1 MNAGGLTNGG
11 SSPVCYSVVSTRTDV
26 FWLIQCRRRR
36 AATAGM
42 VALAAG
48 VLVVAGPP
56 ANIVGRSLQASVTVA
71 DAVPVGAEA
80 THAAVSLLTR
90 TAYLD
95 SLDRAGAGPVA
106 PWMAAAAAALLEPPT
121 VRPPYTETG
130 RFTTLPD
137 AFGYRIELK
146 AGERLHIDLAAD
158 DGNAFFLELFHDDAP
173 DTGPDA
179 FRNPV
184 LSLAGNGELEHE
196 SNSDG
201 AVLLRL
207 QPRPG
212 MATAYTLRLSRS
224 AALVFPVAWEGAT
237 VISQFLEGRDDGER
251 LHLGID
257 IAAPRGA
264 PVVAAAAGTVD
275 RVEET
280 ELGGLVIWLRETHSG
295 RMHYYAHLDSRV
307 VTSGAAVAAGQVIG
321 TVGTTG
327 NAPETTPHLH
337 FGVYRDHVALDP
349 LRYVDVPAGE
359 AETSAPAGAR
369 GLSLRARAR
378 TRVTGAALRTINRDE
393 GAAVSLPQGFEVEIL
408 AEAGRLRRVRTATG
422 QHGFLAGW
430 LLEPFPALTG
440 VKPR

>member
-1 MNAGGLTNGG
+1 
-11 SSPVCYSVVSTRTDV
+11 
-26 FWLIQCRRRR
+26 
-36 AATAGM
+36 M
-42 VALAAG
+42 VALATG

-56 ANIVGRSLQASVTVA
+56 ANVVGRSLQASVTVA
-71 DAVPVGAEA
+71 DAVPVGADV
-80 THAAVSLLTR
+80 TDAAVSLLTR

-95 SLDRAGAGPVA
+95 SLDRAGAGPVG
-106 PWMAAAAAALLEPPT
+106 PWMAAAAAALLEAPS

-137 AFGYRIELK
+137 AFAYRIELK
-146 AGERLHIDLAAD
+146 AGERLHVDLAAD
-158 DGNAFFLELFHDDAP
+158 DSNALFLELFANGAEA
-173 DTGPDA
+173 GPGSHG
-179 FRNPV
+179 NPV
-184 LSLAGNGELEHE
+184 VALTGNGELEHE
-196 SNSDG
+196 ANSDG
-201 AVLLRL
+201 TVLLRL

-212 MATAYTLRLSRS
+212 AATSYTLRLSRS

-237 VISQFLEGRDDGER
+237 VISHFLEGRDDGER

-264 PVVAAAAGTVD
+264 PVVAAAAGVVE

-280 ELGGLVIWLRETHSG
+280 ELGGLVIWIREAHND
-295 RMHYYAHLDSRV
+295 RMHYYAHLDTRLV
-307 VTSGAAVAAGQVIG
+307 ASGAVVAAGQEIG

-349 LRYVDVPAGE
+349 MRYVDEPTGVA
-359 AETSAPAGAR
+359 AETSAPAGVR

-378 TRVTGAALRTINRDE
+378 TWVAGAALRTSNRDA
-393 GAAVSLPQGFEVEIL
+393 GAAVALPRGSEVEIL

-430 LLEPFPALTG
+430 LLEPFPAPTG
-440 VKPR
+440 TGPR

>member
-1 MNAGGLTNGG
+1 LFGCECTNGCIR
-11 SSPVCYSVVSTRTDV
+11 V
-26 FWLIQCRRRR
+26 IRRRR
-36 AATAGM
+36 RQAATGGM
-42 VALAAG
+42 MALATG

-56 ANIVGRSLQASVTVA
+56 ATDIGRSLPASVMAA
-71 DAVPVGAEA
+71 DVVPVGTEA
-80 THAAVSLLTR
+80 TDAAVSLLTR

-106 PWMAAAAAALLEPPT
+106 PWVAAATAALLETPT
-121 VRPPYTETG
+121 VRPPYVETG

-146 AGERLHIDLAAD
+146 AGERLRIDLAAD
-158 DGNAFFLELFHDDAP
+158 DGTALFLELFLDDAP
-173 DTGPDA
+173 DTGPDS
-179 FRNPV
+179 FRTPV
-184 LSLAGNGELEHE
+184 LALAGNGVLEHE
-196 SNSDG
+196 SGSDG

-212 MATAYTLRLSRS
+212 AATTYTLRLSRR

-237 VISQFLEGRDDGER
+237 VISDFLEGRDDGER

-295 RMHYYAHLDSRV
+295 RTHYYAHLESRV
-307 VTSGAAVAAGQVIG
+307 VASGAVVAAGQVIG

-349 LRYVDVPAGE
+349 MRFVDVPAGE
-359 AETSAPAGAR
+359 AAETSAPAGAR

-378 TRVTGAALRTINRDE
+378 TRVTGAALRTSNRDE
-393 GAAVSLPQGFEVEIL
+393 GAAVSLRQGSEVEIL

-422 QHGFLAGW
+422 RHGFLAGW
-430 LLEPFPALTG
+430 LLEPLPAPAG
-440 VKPR
+440 AGPR